1 MNAFGDDVAVY
12 LCTDD
17 PLEGAAS
24 TVVDMAHD
32 PPTVLRLG
40 AVPAEEIDRLLSGED
55 PLLDS
60 GPR

>member
-1 MNAFGDDVAVY
+1 LDAFGDDVAVY

-17 PLEGAAS
+17 PIEGAAS
-24 TVVDMAHD
+24 TVVDLAHG

-40 AVPAEEIDRLLSGED
+40 AVASDEIDRLLSGEG